1 MNKPVEMAKVVE
13 LRRRTGAGVVDC
25 KTALEESEGNIE
37 QAIEILR
44 KRGIAK
50 AAKKAERPTAAGVI
64 DAYIHPGERLG
75 VLIEVDTET
84 DFVARNQ
91 EFRRF
96 VRDLAMHIA
105 ACDPIAIDRSGIP
118 PETLEQERRI
128 YEEQAAQSGKPKA
141 VVEKIVQGKIE
152 KFYGEVCLLEQQFVK
167 APEKTVGEYLKEN
180 IAKFGENI
188 IIRRYARFKLGE

>member
-1 MNKPVEMAKVVE
+1 MSQPMDKVVD
-13 LRRRTGAGVVDC
+13 LRRRTGAGVMDC
-25 KTALEESEGNIE
+25 KTALEEAEGDIDK
-37 QAIEILR
+37 AIDILR

-50 AAKKAERPTAAGVI
+50 AAKKAERPTAAGVV
-64 DAYIHPGERLG
+64 DSYIHPGERLG

-105 ACDPIAIDRSGIP
+105 ACDPVAIDRSGVPDDVI
-118 PETLEQERRI
+118 ERERRI
-128 YEEQAAQSGKPKA
+128 YQEQAGQSGKPA
-141 VVEKIVQGKIE
+141 PMVEKIVAGKLE
-152 KFYGEVCLLEQQFVK
+152 KFYAEVCLLEQQFVK
-167 APEKTVGEYLKEN
+167 APEKTVGDYLKEN

-188 IIRRYARFKLGE
+188 VIRRYARFKLGE

>member
-1 MNKPVEMAKVVE
+1 MDKVVE
-13 LRRRTGAGVVDC
+13 LRRRTGAGVMDC
-25 KTALEESEGNIE
+25 KTALEEAAGDIDK
-37 QAIEILR
+37 AIEILR

-105 ACDPIAIDRSGIP
+105 ACDPIAIDRSGVPQDVI
-118 PETLEQERRI
+118 ERERRI
-128 YEEQAAQSGKPKA
+128 YQEQAGQSGKPA
-141 VVEKIVQGKIE
+141 PVIEKIVAGKLE
-152 KFYGEVCLLEQQFVK
+152 KFYAEVCLLEQQFVK
-167 APEKTVGEYLKEN
+167 SPEKTVGDYLKEN

-188 IIRRYARFKLGE
+188 VIRRYARFKLGE

>member
-1 MNKPVEMAKVVE
+1 MSQPMDKVVD
-13 LRRRTGAGVVDC
+13 LRRRTGAGVMDC
-25 KTALEESEGNIE
+25 KTALEEAAGDIDK
-37 QAIEILR
+37 AIDILR

-50 AAKKAERPTAAGVI
+50 AAKKAERPTAAGVV
-64 DAYIHPGERLG
+64 DSYIHPGERLG

-105 ACDPIAIDRSGIP
+105 ACDPIAIDRSGVPDDVI
-118 PETLEQERRI
+118 ERERRI
-128 YEEQAAQSGKPKA
+128 YQEQAGQSGKPA
-141 VVEKIVQGKIE
+141 PVVEKIVAGKLE
-152 KFYGEVCLLEQQFVK
+152 KFYAEVCLLEQQFVK
-167 APEKTVGEYLKEN
+167 APEKTVGDYLKEN

-188 IIRRYARFKLGE
+188 VIRRYARFKLGE